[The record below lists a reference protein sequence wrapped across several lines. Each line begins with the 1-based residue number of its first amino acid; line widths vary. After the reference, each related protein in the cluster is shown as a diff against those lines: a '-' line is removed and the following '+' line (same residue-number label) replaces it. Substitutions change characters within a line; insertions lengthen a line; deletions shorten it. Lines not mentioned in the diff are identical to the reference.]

1 MLASGV
7 VKHAGRRYARHM
19 DNDVPHKIYMPA
31 MDNVLDKAA
40 ELHGAN
46 MPARDNVVEKDNA
59 VPDLDVPRAHHDM
72 GGVSKYICEPVD
84 LAPHA
89 LTDFDKEV
97 DAIRQILGMKGVM
110 TVDELRRGVEAI
122 PEADYH
128 RLTYYRRWIRSI
140 TDTLLRKGVITE
152 AELAAA
158 LAPT

>member
-1 MLASGV
+1 MSANGL
-7 VKHAGRRYARHM
+7 VKRAGRRYSRRA
-19 DNDVPHKIYMPA
+19 DNDVPHK
-31 MDNVLDKAA
+31 DNVLAR
-40 ELHGAN
+40 AN
-46 MPARDNVVEKDNA
+46 MLARDNVLEKDNA

-84 LAPHA
+84 MAPHA

-97 DAIRQILGMKGVM
+97 DALRQILGMKGMM

-140 TDTLLRKGVITE
+140 TDTLVRKGVITE

-158 LAPT
+158 LAHT